1 MLDIIYIILF
11 LFALILLFYAIM
23 NRIPFIALLDSILWL
38 ILALFTIKGVEV
50 STMIYNATTGA
61 YDPYLQTIASDDM
74 VYLSY
79 IWMLL
84 GIIMMIFMITFMLE
98 TSYKGPKEL

>member
-11 LFALILLFYAIM
+11 LFAIILMFYGIM
-23 NRIPFIALLDSILWL
+23 NRIPYIALLDSIIWL
-38 ILALFTIKGVEV
+38 ILSLFTIKGVEV
-50 STMIYNATTGA
+50 STMVYNATTGA
-61 YDPYLQTIASDDM
+61 YDPYLQLVASDDM

-79 IWMLL
+79 LWMLL

-98 TSYKGPKEL
+98 TSYKGPKGL